1 MRRLATRS
9 GNRIFTVSAPAAA
22 LIPFDAVADPRDEN
36 GLAAALVLKM
46 PMRRGSSAETV
57 AVNAVA
63 EDHAVRPHLPAAV
76 AGIARRRVADDL
88 AAGNAVEVVERL
100 RETDRPPGELDEGAV
115 AVEGAGGIA
124 GRAGEVDADVDV
136 AAQHPVLGL
145 LARIHGDVGAAD
157 EGPVLAVIPV
167 VERVRAGVADHRGH
181 AVEVAA
187 LERPVG
193 RERPFQVGHLRAH
206 VSADL
211 HADGGSGQVVE
222 AVAIQIADLHGWENL
237 PPGQR
242 TGIQFR
248 VVEAS
253 TARPPGS
260 PIRCSSRL
268 ATAF

>member
-1 MRRLATRS
+1 M
-9 GNRIFTVSAPAAA
+9 SAPAAA
-22 LIPFDAVADPRDEN
+22 LIPFDAVAAPRDEN

-115 AVEGAGGIA
+115 AVEGAGGIDC
-124 GRAGEVDADVDV
+124 RAGEVEPDVDQG
-136 AAQHPVLGL
+136 AQHPVLGL

-167 VERVRAGVADHRGH
+167 VGRVRAGVADHRGH

-211 HADGGSGQVVE
+211 HADVGSGQVVE

-268 ATAF
+268 ATAFVKASGIRWA

>member
-100 RETDRPPGELDEGAV
+100 RETDGPPGELDEGAV
-115 AVEGAGGIA
+115 AVEGEGLRRWAV
-124 GRAGEVDADVDV
+124 EVEPDVDQG
-136 AAQHPVLGL
+136 AQHAVLGL
-145 LARIHGDVGAAD
+145 LARIHGDVGTAD
-157 EGPVLAVIPV
+157 EDPVLAVPAGV
-167 VERVRAGVADHRGH
+167 GRVRAGVVDRRGH
-181 AVEVAA
+181 VVQGAP
-187 LERPVG
+187 LERPEG
-193 RERPFQVGHLRAH
+193 RV
-206 VSADL
+206 
-211 HADGGSGQVVE
+211 
-222 AVAIQIADLHGWENL
+222 
-237 PPGQR
+237 
-242 TGIQFR
+242 
-248 VVEAS
+248 
-253 TARPPGS
+253 
-260 PIRCSSRL
+260 
-268 ATAF
+268 